1 MAKVYYFISDLHIGG
16 DEALGVCDYE
26 AELIAFLDDLAG
38 RREDAELLI
47 IGDIFGLWEF
57 TDIKGPE
64 KLQAVMNQ
72 FPKIFAAL
80 RNAGKTIKIT
90 MLPGN
95 HDYEIA
101 CYPQFVEMLYRYN
114 IHLER
119 TPAVTREIGG
129 RKVWIEHGN
138 QHDAYNHMP
147 DFGNPH
153 AQPIGYFITSS
164 VVSTAGKHSKLGR
177 YNWLKDIQ
185 SVYPSEQIPYWVMSN
200 YFYHEMSPLL
210 RWLILPFLLFSGFE
224 VFILGG
230 AALEWFGVTS
240 TNVFP
245 NNRVFSALGIVG
257 NLVQMILIVNT
268 VLFANFVL
276 LAVPLYMIW
285 RDLKATLQ
293 RFRIVLD
300 PAELSCEKEQQ
311 YLDAARQ
318 VFEDDPSVAIYVYGH
333 THFPSLRQFG
343 RRAVINTGTWLKRLD
358 DVPPRLGFLPKIYVP
373 FFCLN
378 YFKITEIDGRIVID
392 YQRIDKAPPQ
402 DLSLPQRLLLP
413 RKHRKVEAEIPER
426 MFLDADPVG
435 EAEDKGQTATAGKE
449 A

>member
-1 MAKVYYFISDLHIGG
+1 MAQAYYFISDLHIGG
-16 DEALGVCDYE
+16 DEALGLCDYE
-26 AELIAFLDDLAG
+26 DELIAFLGDLAG

-64 KLQAVMNQ
+64 KLQAVMDQ

-80 RNAGKTIKIT
+80 QNAGKTVKIT

-101 CYPQFVEMLYRYN
+101 CYPEFVELLKSYN

-119 TPAVTREIGG
+119 TPAITREIGG
-129 RKVWIEHGN
+129 REVWIEHGN

-164 VVSTAGKHSKLGR
+164 VVSTAGKHSRFGR

-224 VFILGG
+224 IFVLGG
-230 AALEWFGVTS
+230 AALEWFDLTDV
-240 TNVFP
+240 NIFL
-245 NNRVFSALGIVG
+245 NNRVLSALGIVG
-257 NLVQMILIVNT
+257 NLVQIILIVNT
-268 VLFANFVL
+268 VLFVNFIA
-276 LAVPLYMIW
+276 LAVPLYFIW
-285 RDLKATLQ
+285 RDFKATLQ

-300 PAELSCEKEQQ
+300 PSELSSEKEQQ
-311 YLDAARQ
+311 YLDAAKQ
-318 VFEDDPSVAIYVYGH
+318 VFADDPNIAIYVYGH
-333 THFPSLRQFG
+333 THFPSLRRIG
-343 RRAVINTGTWLKRLD
+343 GRAVINTGTWLKRLD
-358 DVPPRLGFLPKIYVP
+358 DVPARLGFLPKIYVP

-378 YFKITEIDGRIVID
+378 YFKISAMDGRIAID
-392 YQRIDKAPPQ
+392 YHRIDKAQPK
-402 DLSLPQRLLLP
+402 DLSILQRLLIS
-413 RKHRKVEAEIPER
+413 RKRGKTEEVIPER
-426 MFLDADPVG
+426 TVLDAGDAGPAERP
-435 EAEDKGQTATAGKE
+435 EAG
-449 A
+449 

>member
-1 MAKVYYFISDLHIGG
+1 MTKAYYFISDLHIGG

-26 AELIAFLDDLAG
+26 QELIAFLEDLAG

-57 TDIKGPE
+57 TDIQGPE
-64 KLQAVMNQ
+64 KLNAVMDQ
-72 FPKIFAAL
+72 FPNIFNAL
-80 RNAGKTIKIT
+80 RNAGKTLRIT

-101 CYPQFVEMLYRYN
+101 CYPEFVDLLKTCN

-119 TPAVTREIGG
+119 APAIIREIGG
-129 RKVWIEHGN
+129 HKIWIEHGN

-164 VVSTAGKHSKLGR
+164 VVSTAGKHSKFGR

-224 VFILGG
+224 IFVLGG
-230 AALEWFGVTS
+230 AALEWFALTD
-240 TNVFP
+240 TNIFL
-245 NNRVFSALGIVG
+245 NNRILSTLGILG
-257 NLVQMILIVNT
+257 NLVQIILIINT
-268 VLFANFVL
+268 FFFTSLIAL
-276 LAVPLYMIW
+276 GVPLYFIW
-285 RDLKATLQ
+285 RDFKATLV

-300 PAELSCEKEQQ
+300 PSELSSEKEQQ
-311 YLDAARQ
+311 YLDAALQ
-318 VFEDDPSVAIYVYGH
+318 VFDRDPSISIYVYGH
-333 THFPSLRQFG
+333 THFPSLRRFDH
-343 RRAVINTGTWLKRLD
+343 RAVINTGTWLKRLD
-358 DVPPRLGFLPKIYVP
+358 DVPARLGFLPKVYIP

-378 YFKITEIDGRIVID
+378 YFKVSEIEGRIAID
-392 YQRIDKAPPQ
+392 YQRIDKQPPK
-402 DLSLPQRLLLP
+402 DLSLLQRVLASGK
-413 RKHRKVEAEIPER
+413 RRKVEEDIPER
-426 MFLDADPVG
+426 TFLDAV
-435 EAEDKGQTATAGKE
+435 
-449 A
+449 

>member
-1 MAKVYYFISDLHIGG
+1 MTKAYYFISDLHIGG

-26 AELIAFLDDLAG
+26 QELIAFLEDLAG

-57 TDIKGPE
+57 TGIQGPE
-64 KLQAVMNQ
+64 KLNAVMDQ
-72 FPKIFAAL
+72 FPNIFNAL
-80 RNAGKTIKIT
+80 RNAGKTLRIT

-101 CYPQFVEMLYRYN
+101 CYPEFVDLLKTCN

-119 TPAVTREIGG
+119 APAIIREIGG
-129 RKVWIEHGN
+129 HKIWIEHGN

-164 VVSTAGKHSKLGR
+164 VVSTAGKHSKFGR

-224 VFILGG
+224 IFVLGG
-230 AALEWFGVTS
+230 AALEWFALTD
-240 TNVFP
+240 TNIFL
-245 NNRVFSALGIVG
+245 NNRILSTLGILG
-257 NLVQMILIVNT
+257 NLVQIILIINT
-268 VLFANFVL
+268 FFFTSLIAL
-276 LAVPLYMIW
+276 GVPLYFIW
-285 RDLKATLQ
+285 RDFKATLE

-300 PAELSCEKEQQ
+300 PSELSSEKEQQ
-311 YLDAARQ
+311 YLDAALQ
-318 VFEDDPSVAIYVYGH
+318 VFDRDPSISIYVYGH
-333 THFPSLRQFG
+333 THFPSLRRFDH
-343 RRAVINTGTWLKRLD
+343 RAVINTGTWLKRLD
-358 DVPPRLGFLPKIYVP
+358 DVRARLGFLPKVYIP

-378 YFKITEIDGRIVID
+378 YFKVSEIEGRIAID
-392 YQRIDKAPPQ
+392 YQRIDKQPPK
-402 DLSLPQRLLLP
+402 DLSLLQRVLASGK
-413 RKHRKVEAEIPER
+413 RRKVEEDIPER
-426 MFLDADPVG
+426 TFLDAV
-435 EAEDKGQTATAGKE
+435 
-449 A
+449 